1 VSPEESESYIT
12 ALRDLEELSNRR
24 AALRRKL
31 ENYRRFQIL
40 VEPLRDPQTNVQ
52 PNLVTRD
59 GELTTE
65 LARSRTLSA
74 RVESR
79 LGGLKDRSQDSAEGT
94 VQTEDVSEWMKDMDG
109 REKVGRLLGSW

>member
-1 VSPEESESYIT
+1 MSPEESESYIT
-12 ALRDLEELSNRR
+12 ALRDLEELSKRR
-24 AALRRKL
+24 TTLRRKL
-31 ENYRRFQIL
+31 DNYRRLQIL
-40 VEPLRDPQTNVQ
+40 VEPLKDPQMNVQ

-74 RVESR
+74 RVEGR
-79 LGGLKDRSQDSAEGT
+79 LGGLKDRSQEDADGA
-94 VQTEDVSEWMKDMDG
+94 VPTEDVSEWMKVMDG

>member
-12 ALRDLEELSNRR
+12 TLRDLEELSNRR

-31 ENYRRFQIL
+31 ENYRRLQIL
-40 VEPLRDPQTNVQ
+40 VEPLRDPQKNVQ
-52 PNLVTRD
+52 PNLITRD

-65 LARSRTLSA
+65 LTRSRTLSA

-79 LGGLKDRSQDSAEGT
+79 LGGLKDRSQDNAEGM
-94 VQTEDVSEWMKDMDG
+94 VQTEDVSEWMKDTDG